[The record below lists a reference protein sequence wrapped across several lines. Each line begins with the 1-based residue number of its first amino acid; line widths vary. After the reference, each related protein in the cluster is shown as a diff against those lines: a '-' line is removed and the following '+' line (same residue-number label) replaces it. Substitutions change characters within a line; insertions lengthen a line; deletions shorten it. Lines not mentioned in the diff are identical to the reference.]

1 MVKTTFN
8 VLRLR
13 MLFRNALSML
23 THTRLAMMHQELRV
37 VLRRFAITLH
47 VLLQLASRTA
57 NAEQLSMRTES
68 TQ

>member
-1 MVKTTFN
+1 
-8 VLRLR
+8 